1 MKYMQICVTS
11 CHEVP
16 IYPHHWSTMK
26 HELPYFK
33 NDLELSKIK
42 KPTLIVH
49 GDSDS
54 MVPFSMAEQAASQ
67 IEGSTLRKVEGGNHC
82 IALHDDGAKIFQ
94 EQVAFVK
101 SHNQ

>member
-1 MKYMQICVTS
+1 
-11 CHEVP
+11 
-16 IYPHHWSTMK
+16 MK

-82 IALHDDGAKIFQ
+82 IPLHDDGAKIFQ